1 MFRRVGCFAV
11 VTVIL
16 CIVGSRSLFYPVYD
30 SSHQFL
36 QATIHV
42 QVRGGVVKERWQK
55 LGGGGGG
62 GKTNQ
67 METYRES
74 EAPVILYVDNMKK

>member
-30 SSHQFL
+30 SSHQYSCSSEGRSSQGG
-36 QATIHV
+36 QARIRRRRVH
-42 QVRGGVVKERWQK
+42 
-55 LGGGGGG
+55 
-62 GKTNQ
+62 Q

-74 EAPVILYVDNMKK
+74 EAPVILYVNNMKK